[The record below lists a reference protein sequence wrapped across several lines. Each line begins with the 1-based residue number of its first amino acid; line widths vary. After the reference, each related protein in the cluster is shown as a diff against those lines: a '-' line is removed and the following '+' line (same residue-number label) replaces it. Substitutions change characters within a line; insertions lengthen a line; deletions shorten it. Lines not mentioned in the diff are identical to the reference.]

1 MIEIG
6 KITSPFGIKGGV
18 KIYPLTN
25 DWDLLFSIPTL
36 FYEEKGLK
44 KEIHLQNLKKG
55 AKTLTAYIE
64 GVTTIEEAELFRG
77 TTLYCE
83 EEDLPEL
90 PGDEYYLYEI
100 IGMKVITDE
109 GARLGTLT
117 NSMDTGAGNVYVI
130 TSDEGKEILLP
141 AIDEVVLKR
150 DFETNEMTVHILPGL
165 LD

>member
-1 MIEIG
+1 
-6 KITSPFGIKGGV
+6 
-18 KIYPLTN
+18 
-25 DWDLLFSIPTL
+25 
-36 FYEEKGLK
+36 
-44 KEIHLQNLKKG
+44 
-55 AKTLTAYIE
+55 
-64 GVTTIEEAELFRG
+64 
-77 TTLYCE
+77 
-83 EEDLPEL
+83 
-90 PGDEYYLYEI
+90 
-100 IGMKVITDE
+100 MKVITDE